1 MLLWFTWLHL
11 NDQKWSLGWSRTKPA
26 HGLHGGARLKLRIRL
41 PCKSHFPNMSCKIC
55 PYSKLQ
61 KYSKPALMYH
71 RIQNSEDCALHSI
84 SSYWNKHIRMKKI
97 YQSCQIV
104 QSVFSQSIL
113 LEQQHLQDACACQQI
128 NVITHSCGSH
138 LFIFGELF
146 DVKWVDT
153 FVGQAL

>member
-1 MLLWFTWLHL
+1 MNKDRTVWVDTSIFLVLKRFQNSILVSMRRKKKMLLWFTWLHL

-55 PYSKLQ
+55 PYWKLQ

-97 YQSCQIV
+97 HHSCQIV
-104 QSVFSQSIL
+104 QSVFSQS
-113 LEQQHLQDACACQQI
+113 
-128 NVITHSCGSH
+128 V
-138 LFIFGELF
+138 LF
-146 DVKWVDT
+146 
-153 FVGQAL
+153 